1 MEIKSKAHT
10 FKHGQE
16 HILRIDKLSIL
27 DIISFKYI
35 SKTCGQTKHQKEKP
49 TLWSLV
55 RNSAINTSSDQE
67 ETHNVRLT
75 DQW

>member
-35 SKTCGQTKHQKEKP
+35 SKTCGQTKHQKKKNQ
-49 TLWSLV
+49 LW
-55 RNSAINTSSDQE
+55 DP
-67 ETHNVRLT
+67 
-75 DQW
+75 W

>member
-35 SKTCGQTKHQKEKP
+35 SKTCGQTKNKKKKKNQ
-49 TLWSLV
+49 LW
-55 RNSAINTSSDQE
+55 DP
-67 ETHNVRLT
+67 
-75 DQW
+75 W

>member
-35 SKTCGQTKHQKEKP
+35 SKTCGQTKHQKKP
-49 TLWSLV
+49 TLRSSV

-67 ETHNVRLT
+67 
-75 DQW
+75 

>member
-35 SKTCGQTKHQKEKP
+35 SKTCGQTKHQKKK
-49 TLWSLV
+49 T
-55 RNSAINTSSDQE
+55 NSEILCKE
-67 ETHNVRLT
+67 LCY
-75 DQW
+75 